1 MRRISWRP
9 DCVQVLLQN
18 SFVIARKYRGFA
30 VDYSSLCFPLVQK
43 GVGDEGWDEGEAN
56 KTVLVMYHHVV
67 GVCRFYIGLFST
79 RLTALLSHVI
89 PKINE

>member
-1 MRRISWRP
+1 MRVGMRGRP
-9 DCVQVLLQN
+9 
-18 SFVIARKYRGFA
+18 SY
-30 VDYSSLCFPLVQK
+30 
-43 GVGDEGWDEGEAN
+43 

-79 RLTALLSHVI
+79 RLTAILSHVI